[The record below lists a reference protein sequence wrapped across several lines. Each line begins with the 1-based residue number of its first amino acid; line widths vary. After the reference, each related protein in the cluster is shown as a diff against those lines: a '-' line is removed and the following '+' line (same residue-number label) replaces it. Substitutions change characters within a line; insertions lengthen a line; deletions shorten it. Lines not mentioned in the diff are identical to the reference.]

1 MRKRMLDWFKPTSED
16 SDIAHRQYLLNIV
29 LVGLA
34 GPGLAFGIIMLI
46 LWLMK
51 LSPPAGAIS
60 GLGVQPFYLLSF
72 WLGRKGHVKLAAYIP
87 VTVVFLAMAAS
98 FFQVGVG
105 HISTIGI
112 AMVVVA
118 AGILNGAGA
127 ASLFVILGIA
137 VYIFSGW
144 AHLNGLILNALLPTE
159 TIVIDAVGMG
169 LGLFVLVIF
178 NWISSRELKRSLQLE
193 RDLTARL
200 KAQSRDLEEQVLQ
213 RTQSLERKASQ
224 LETTSEI
231 AKLSSEMVDPE
242 VLMFHAVDLIQSRF
256 GFYHASVFML
266 DETGNWANL
275 VASTG
280 EAGRKLLAQHF
291 RLAVGS
297 ASIIGWVTTNQTLR
311 VSQYVGEDPFYF
323 KIPLLSETR
332 SELAVPL
339 IVGSRLLGVLD
350 IQSTKPNSF
359 SDDDI
364 RAVRAV
370 ADELALAVDRARL
383 LRETQQQLEKF
394 QSSYRDLARQ
404 SWRRIGRAGL
414 QATIRISDRL
424 DEDGIVKDD
433 FEILDQVAQTME
445 TVLSEDEQ
453 EIAVPVKMRGEHI
466 ATIGA
471 RKTMWNEQWSEDEIA
486 LLEVVSGQVAL
497 ALESARQY
505 TEEHRR
511 VSELEVVNRVS
522 QAVSQHLRLDS
533 LYRVVHAQINQVLGE
548 TDMYFA
554 LFDSQKEEILFP
566 YISEKKEVIKKDPIP
581 YGDDLTSLVIRT
593 RQPLLLQEESE
604 RRAKALGAEIEG
616 KMALSWLGV
625 PLLIGDDII
634 GVLVVRDFEHE
645 QRYSDDD
652 AALLTTLASQ
662 VATALQNAQLM
673 EQVQRTARRE
683 RLIHEITSKVRQA
696 PDIKAILET
705 TARELRRSLNV
716 SSASIRLG
724 SEIEEPASPSEMDR
738 RDDIDHENDADQ
750 EVIQPPPEE
759 RE

>member
-1 MRKRMLDWFKPTSED
+1 MRKRISDWFRPTSENPN
-16 SDIAHRQYLLNIV
+16 IAHKQYLLNIV
-29 LVGLA
+29 LLSLA
-34 GPGLAFGIIMLI
+34 GPGFTFGIIMLI
-46 LWLMK
+46 LWLMN
-51 LSPPAGAIS
+51 LAPPAGAIS

-72 WLGRKGHVKLAAYIP
+72 WLGRKRHVKLAAYIP
-87 VTVVFLAMAAS
+87 ITVVFIAMSAS

-118 AGILNGAGA
+118 AGILIGAGA
-127 ASLFVILGIA
+127 ASLFAILGVA
-137 VYIFSGW
+137 VYVISGW
-144 AHLNGLILNALLPTE
+144 IQINGIISNVLMPTE
-159 TIVIDAVGMG
+159 TVLIDAIGMG

-178 NWISSRELKRSLQLE
+178 NWLSGRELQRSLQLE
-193 RDLTARL
+193 RDLTASL
-200 KAQSRDLEEQVLQ
+200 KAQSRDLEQLILQ

-242 VLMFHAVDLIQSRF
+242 VLMFHAVDLIQTRF
-256 GFYHASVFML
+256 GFFHASIFML
-266 DETGNWANL
+266 DDSGNWANL

-280 EAGRKLLAQHF
+280 EVGRKLLAQHF

-297 ASIIGWVTTNQTLR
+297 TSIIGWVTTNRTLR
-311 VSQYVGEDPFYF
+311 ISQDVNEDPFYF
-323 KIPLLSETR
+323 KSPLLSETR
-332 SELAVPL
+332 AELAVPL

-350 IQSTKPNSF
+350 IQSTHPKSF

-364 RAVRAV
+364 RAIQAL

-383 LRETQQQLEKF
+383 LKETQQQLEKF
-394 QSSYRDLARQ
+394 RSSYRDLARQ
-404 SWRRIGRAGL
+404 SWRRISRAGL
-414 QATIRISDRL
+414 ESAILVGSRFDVDGVDEEDFKTLEQAAQNAETFLSQ
-424 DEDGIVKDD
+424 
-433 FEILDQVAQTME
+433 DQ
-445 TVLSEDEQ
+445 Q
-453 EIAVPVKMRGEHI
+453 EIAIPVKMRGEHI

-471 RKTMWNEQWSEDEIA
+471 RKTSKNERWSADEIE
-486 LLEVVSGQVAL
+486 LLEAVSGQVAL
-497 ALESARQY
+497 ALENARQY

-554 LFDSQKEEILFP
+554 LFDSQKEEIQFP

-593 RQPLLLQEESE
+593 RQPLLLQEDFT
-604 RRAKALGAEIEG
+604 RRAKAIGAELG
-616 KMALSWLGV
+616 DTLALSWLGV

-634 GVLVVRDFEHE
+634 GVLVVQDFEHE

-662 VATALQNAQLM
+662 VATALQTAQLM

-696 PDIKAILET
+696 PDFNTILET

-716 SSASIRLG
+716 SSASIHIG
-724 SEIEEPASPSEMDR
+724 SEGEDSGEKPQ
-738 RDDIDHENDADQ
+738 IDVQNGSTGEL
-750 EVIQPPPEE
+750 IQPPEE
-759 RE
+759 EQE

>member
-1 MRKRMLDWFKPTSED
+1 MRKRILDWFRPTSENP
-16 SDIAHRQYLLNIV
+16 DIAHKQYLLNIV
-29 LVGLA
+29 LMALA
-34 GPGLAFGIIMLI
+34 GPGFAFGIIMLI
-46 LWLMK
+46 LWLLN

-72 WLGRKGHVKLAAYIP
+72 WLGRRGHVKWAAYIP
-87 VTVVFLAMAAS
+87 VTVVFIAMAAS

-118 AGILNGAGA
+118 AGILIGAGA

-144 AHLNGLILNALLPTE
+144 AQINGVILNVLMPTE
-159 TIVIDAVGMG
+159 TILIDAVGMG
-169 LGLFVLVIF
+169 LGLIVLVIF

-200 KAQSRDLEEQVLQ
+200 KAQSRDLEELILQ

-256 GFYHASVFML
+256 GFYHASIFML
-266 DETGNWANL
+266 DESGNWANL

-280 EAGRKLLAQHF
+280 EVGRKLLSQHF

-297 ASIIGWVTTNQTLR
+297 ASIIGWVTTNRILR
-311 VSQYVGEDPFYF
+311 ISQNVNEDPFYF

-350 IQSTKPNSF
+350 IQSTQPNAF
-359 SDDDI
+359 SDDDV
-364 RAVRAV
+364 RAIRAV

-383 LRETQQQLEKF
+383 LSETQQQLEKF
-394 QSSYRDLARQ
+394 QSSYRDLARH
-404 SWRRIGRAGL
+404 SWRRLSRVGL
-414 QATIRISDRL
+414 DSIIRVSNRYDEGGM
-424 DEDGIVKDD
+424 DEDD
-433 FEILDQVAQTME
+433 FKTLEQAIQKKG

-453 EIAVPVKMRGEHI
+453 EIAIPVTMRGEHI

-471 RKTMWNEQWSEDEIA
+471 RKTSGNEQWSEDEIA
-486 LLEVVSGQVAL
+486 LLEAVSGQVAL

-554 LFDSQKEEILFP
+554 LFDSQKEEIRFP

-593 RQPLLLQEESE
+593 RQPLLLQEDLE
-604 RRAKALGAEIEG
+604 RRAKALGAEVEG
-616 KMALSWLGV
+616 TMALSWLGV

-634 GVLVVRDFEHE
+634 GVLVVQDFEHD

-662 VATALQNAQLM
+662 VATALQTAQLM

-696 PDIKAILET
+696 PNFKAILET

-716 SSASIRLG
+716 SSASIHIG
-724 SEIEEPASPSEMDR
+724 SEIEELEEPTQANHQHDSPE
-738 RDDIDHENDADQ
+738 EL
-750 EVIQPPPEE
+750 VQPPPEE